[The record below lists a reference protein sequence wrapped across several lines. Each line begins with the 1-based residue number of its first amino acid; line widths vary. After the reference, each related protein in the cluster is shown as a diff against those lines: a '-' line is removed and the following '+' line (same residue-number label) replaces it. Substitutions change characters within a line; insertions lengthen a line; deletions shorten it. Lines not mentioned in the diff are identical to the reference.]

1 MAIVASDIKFYL
13 SGGAS
18 NADPLLSLGG
28 AISSTQAGSNIFAN
42 VSSGDAASGKTYY
55 RCIYVKNT
63 TGGGLTLESAKVWF
77 QANTPSTTTAVSMA
91 LAGEGLNATAETVVD
106 QYTAPSGESFTAPS
120 SSGTA
125 LSLTNIPAGQYYAIW
140 LKLVVDASSPAYSND
155 GFTLRVLGDTAA

>member
-42 VSSGDAASGKTYY
+42 VSSGDAASGRTYY

-63 TGGGLTLESAKVWF
+63 HGSLTLESAKVWF

-91 LAGEGLNATAETVVD
+91 LAGEGLNATAETISD

-125 LSLTNIPAGQYYAIW
+125 LSLSNIPAGQHYAIW